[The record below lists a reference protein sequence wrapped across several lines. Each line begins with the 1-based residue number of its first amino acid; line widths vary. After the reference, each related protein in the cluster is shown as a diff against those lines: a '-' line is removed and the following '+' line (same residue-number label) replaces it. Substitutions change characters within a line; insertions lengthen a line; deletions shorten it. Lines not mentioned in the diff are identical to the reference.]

1 MSLSSLVAPRVP
13 AIGQGG
19 SQGGIYRHELFFPGR
34 KRRLVRRLPARRP
47 HKAAYSSS

>member
-1 MSLSSLVAPRVP
+1 MSLSSLVVPRVP

-19 SQGGIYRHELFFPGR
+19 SQGGIDRHGFFLPGR
-34 KRRLVRRLPARRP
+34 KRRRVRRLPARRP